1 MVTKVFVTKYAL
13 TDGPFSVEAEILYNG
28 SMASY
33 KVNGYLANA
42 HGKDFWLSEGEAI
55 ADCERRR
62 LAKIKSIEKQRKKLE
77 EMKFSISELK
87 AD

>member
-1 MVTKVFVTKYAL
+1 MTKVFVTKYAL

>member
-13 TDGPFSVEAEILYNG
+13 TEGPFAVEAEILYNG
-28 SMASY
+28 SMAAY
-33 KVNGYLANA
+33 KVHEYRQAA
-42 HGKDFWLSEGEAI
+42 HGKDFWLNEDDAI

>member
-1 MVTKVFVTKYAL
+1 MTKVFVTRYAL
-13 TDGPFSVEAEILYNG
+13 TDGPFAVDAEILYNG

-33 KVNGYLANA
+33 KVNGYQSSA
-42 HGKDFWLSEGEAI
+42 HGKDFWLNEDDAI

>member
-1 MVTKVFVTKYAL
+1 MY
-13 TDGPFSVEAEILYNG
+13 
-28 SMASY
+28 
-33 KVNGYLANA
+33 
-42 HGKDFWLSEGEAI
+42 GKDFWLTEEEALE
-55 ADCERRR
+55 DCERRR

>member
-1 MVTKVFVTKYAL
+1 MTKVFVTKYAL
-13 TDGPFSVEAEILYNG
+13 TDGPLVVDADISHEG
-28 SMASY
+28 TMASY
-33 KVNGYLANA
+33 KVYGYRTHV
-42 HGKDFWLSEGEAI
+42 HGKDFWLSEEDAL

>member
-13 TDGPFSVEAEILYNG
+13 TEGPFAVEAEIFYNG
-28 SMASY
+28 SMAAY
-33 KVNGYLANA
+33 KVHEYQQSA
-42 HGKDFWLSEGEAI
+42 HGKDFWLNEDDAI

>member
-1 MVTKVFVTKYAL
+1 MTKAFVTKYAL
-13 TDGPFSVEAEILYNG
+13 TDGPFVVDADISHGG

-33 KVNGYLANA
+33 KVNGYRKHA
-42 HGKDFWLSEGEAI
+42 HSKDFWLSEEDAL

>member
-1 MVTKVFVTKYAL
+1 MTKVFVTKYAL

-28 SMASY
+28 SMAAY
-33 KVNGYLANA
+33 KVHAYQQTA
-42 HGKDFWLSEGEAI
+42 HGKDFWLNEDDAI

>member
-1 MVTKVFVTKYAL
+1 MTKVFVTKYAL
-13 TDGPFSVEAEILYNG
+13 TEGPFAVEAEILYNG
-28 SMASY
+28 SMAAY
-33 KVNGYLANA
+33 KVHEYQQSA
-42 HGKDFWLSEGEAI
+42 HGKDFWLNEDDAI